1 MELRCHFPFVIA
13 YSLTQER
20 SPTLFN
26 SHSRRIALA
35 LLATLFALGALALGG
50 CEAPLPTPAPEAAGA
65 TGVPAAMPRVTATP
79 LGVAAVTSSA
89 DQGVTII
96 LPTPTPWATP
106 NAPLSTSTGKLT
118 QVEPLVNGGLRLR
131 LAPDLPSMRADFR
144 VTDWSHATVL
154 NYWLGFQ
161 TPTPVAEDERVAVA
175 KGALNHQVT
184 IGYYD
189 TNPPTIV
196 LVSVHKQEGDPQ

>member
-65 TGVPAAMPRVTATP
+65 TGVPATATS
-79 LGVAAVTSSA
+79 LGDATASTGLSAA
-89 DQGVTII
+89 D
-96 LPTPTPWATP
+96 LTPAASHSLATPWATP
-106 NAPLSTSTGKLT
+106 NAPLATSTGKVT
-118 QVEPLVNGGLRLR
+118 KVESLAGGGVHLV
-131 LAPDLPSMRADFR
+131 LAPDLPSMRADF
-144 VTDWSHATVL
+144 VIADLAHATVL